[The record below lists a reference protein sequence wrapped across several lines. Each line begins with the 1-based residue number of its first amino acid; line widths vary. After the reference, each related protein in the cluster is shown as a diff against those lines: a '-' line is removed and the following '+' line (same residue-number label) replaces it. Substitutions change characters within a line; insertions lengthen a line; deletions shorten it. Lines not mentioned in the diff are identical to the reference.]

1 MIKNKEYQAGAT
13 LVDEGITFKV
23 PLYFGIKVPMTIR
36 PLRGGTLIRISQEVA
51 LMGDIDVENQNMIQ
65 ELLKN
70 GHEIKRIASVIA
82 HAVINREIYKRPLFR
97 FYRWL
102 ILNRVENMGYIF
114 SYLSLVYRQIDA
126 EHFFFIMASAKRM
139 NHLQKKTSADTSQ
152 AGKPSGVPSA

>member
-23 PLYFGIKVPMTIR
+23 PLYFGIKVPLTIR
-36 PLRGGTLIRISQEVA
+36 PLRGGTLVRISQEVA
-51 LMGDIDVENQNMIQ
+51 LMDDIDVENQNMIQ

-70 GHEIKRIASVIA
+70 GHQLKRIASVIA
-82 HAVINREIYKRPLFR
+82 HAVINREFYKRPLFR

-102 ILNRVENMGYIF
+102 ILNRVENLSYIF

-139 NHLQKKTSADTSQ
+139 NHLAKKTKTENSPEV
-152 AGKPSGVPSA
+152 KPSGVPSA